1 MPVATS
7 LFFATEHP
15 SFQRFKSFTYW
26 YNHTWLELTLNLHV
40 FAVHASELCALRVL
54 QCCSGSCLQ
63 SILQKIKSR
72 WEEFFLSV
80 RIVPNL
86 QMGLR
91 KRLDSL
97 STQSWW
103 EFSKSCKSRTSYL
116 WVAPFCPCLLPQ
128 NTASGLPTASRWAAA
143 AMAVRGRQSGCSHS
157 MS

>member
-63 SILQKIKSR
+63 SILQKMKSR
-72 WEEFFLSV
+72 WGRVFFECPYSSKSS
-80 RIVPNL
+80 N
-86 QMGLR
+86 GS